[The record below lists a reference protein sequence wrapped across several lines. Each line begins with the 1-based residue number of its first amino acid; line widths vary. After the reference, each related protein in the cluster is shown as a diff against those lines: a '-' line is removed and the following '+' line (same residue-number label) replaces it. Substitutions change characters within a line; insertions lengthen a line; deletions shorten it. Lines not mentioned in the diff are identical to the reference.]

1 LEYEVIQN
9 IINEQI
15 RNEFGFEEV
24 IDSTDQFS
32 ECREYGGESCIKLLE
47 GILKGIPDIIR
58 VFNPDKTILLF
69 NEAGYSFYKKSRDEV
84 KGKRCF
90 EILNKKERCKDC
102 DVEKVIKTKLMTRTE
117 KYIPEFNKYMEYTCN
132 PVLDGSGEVIFIVE
146 QLRDIT
152 EKQMLVNTIKE
163 SEERYRKIV
172 NLSPEAIIITVGDKI
187 VLANERACKLVG
199 EDYDKVIR
207 ESVYKYIADDFV
219 ETIKKIGNRILKDEK
234 TKYTFDYKILHYD
247 NSTIEVEVSSS
258 YLTYKGKPAI
268 QSIIRNITEMKK
280 GLNQAAKFQRK
291 YLETICPFPEK
302 IKMESLYVPARTVSG
317 DFFKIYK
324 VSEDLVVGIVWDV
337 SGKGIT
343 AALSVSAFLV
353 LFREA
358 VLASHDP
365 HEIVN
370 NLNEKVINHLEERY
384 IAACCFSLDFK
395 KNEAKVVG
403 AGINQYMF
411 QKDKCNPQE
420 MIIRGPFLG
429 MFEDSVFDEQVISFQ
444 SGDRFYFFTDGLDF
458 ILDDEIRRNY
468 LKSQTITEFKAY
480 LNNLLNDMIIYR
492 EGLKD
497 DSTLIA
503 LEIK

>member
-1 LEYEVIQN
+1 MEYEVIQN

-15 RNEFGFEEV
+15 KNEFGFEGV
-24 IDSTDQFS
+24 PDSTDQFT

-69 NEAGYSFYKKSRDEV
+69 NEAGYNFYKKGRAEV
-84 KGKRCF
+84 QGKRCF

-102 DVEKVIKTKLMTRTE
+102 DVEKVIKTKFMIRTE
-117 KYIPEFNKYMEYTCN
+117 KYIPEFSKYMEYTCN
-132 PVLDGSGEVIFIVE
+132 PVLDSSGEVIFVVE

-152 EKQMLVNTIKE
+152 DRKILVNTIKE

-172 NLSPEAIIITVGDKI
+172 NLSPEAIVITVGDKI
-187 VLANERACKLVG
+187 ALANNQACKLVG
-199 EDYDKVIR
+199 EDYSKIIG
-207 ESVYKYIADDFV
+207 ESIYKCVHEDFV
-219 ETIKKIGNRILKDEK
+219 ETMKKRINQVIKEKK
-234 TKYTFDYKILHYD
+234 TKSIFDYRLVRYD
-247 NSTIEVEVSSS
+247 NNMIEVEVSSS
-258 YLTYKGKPAI
+258 YLTYKGKPAV
-268 QSIIRNITEMKK
+268 QSVIRNITEMKK

-291 YLETICPFPEK
+291 YLETTCPFPEK
-302 IKMESLYVPARTVSG
+302 IKMESLYMPARTVSG

-324 VSEDLVVGIVWDV
+324 INEDLVVGILWDV

-353 LFREA
+353 LFGEA

-365 HEIVN
+365 HEIVK
-370 NLNEKVINHLEERY
+370 NLNKKIINHLEERY
-384 IAACCFSLDFK
+384 IAVCCFSLDFK

-411 QKDKCNPQE
+411 QKYKCNPEE
-420 MIIRGPFLG
+420 MIIKGPFLG
-429 MFEDSVFDEQVISFQ
+429 MFEDSVFDEQVISFE
-444 SGDRFYFFTDGLDF
+444 SGDRFCFFTDGLDF
-458 ILDDEIRRNY
+458 ILDDEINY
-468 LKSQTITEFKAY
+468 LKSHTITEFKVY
-480 LNNLLNDMIIYR
+480 LNNLLNDMLTTYR
-492 EGLKD
+492 DGLKD